1 MDKID
6 KEVEKQLQESQK
18 PYFLRKVRTIRIEEN
33 EQIISYQNK
42 KFYKRSRAILIYKA
56 IQNIF

>member
-18 PYFLRKVRTIRIEEN
+18 PYFLRKVRKNSIEEN

-42 KFYKRSRAILIYKA
+42 KFYKPIRKY
-56 IQNIF
+56 

>member
-18 PYFLRKVRTIRIEEN
+18 PYYLRKVRVIRIEEN

-42 KFYKRSRAILIYKA
+42 KFYKPIKKY
-56 IQNIF
+56 

>member
-18 PYFLRKVRTIRIEEN
+18 PYYLRKVRIIRIKEN
-33 EQIISYQNK
+33 EQITSYQSK
-42 KFYKRSRAILIYKA
+42 KFYKPIRKY
-56 IQNIF
+56 